1 MDHLNP
7 ESQKKAL
14 LSDAERIS
22 FIRERIWIP
31 YAKAN
36 EIIDLFTDYLDYP
49 KNNKMPNYVL
59 IGQANNGKTELLLEF
74 AERYKPKNVPG
85 LGRQL
90 DVAYI
95 CAPPAAEETR
105 LYNEILIRFNAAFSI
120 NDNVANKLDLVE
132 KIISEI
138 GLKMLIIDEIHNVIA
153 SSYQKQRKFLMT
165 LKTLANKLKIIIIC
179 AGNSDA
185 QTVMTADD
193 QITTRFEEILLPSW
207 KENPKEF
214 AILFK
219 NFTQVLPLREPTNY
233 KDKDLLAYLFDMGE
247 GLLGEYAKILRRAAE
262 HAIKTKTEK
271 ITIDILKAI
280 RYQKPSSRSGKF

>member
-1 MDHLNP
+1 MNHLNP
-7 ESQKKAL
+7 ESQEKAL
-14 LSDAERIS
+14 LSDAERIN
-22 FIRERIWIP
+22 FIRERLWIP

-36 EIIDLFTDYLDYP
+36 EIIDLFTDCLDYP

-105 LYNEILIRFNAAFSI
+105 LYNEILSRFNAAFSI
-120 NDNVANKLDLVE
+120 NDNVANKLYLVE

-138 GLKMLIIDEIHNVIA
+138 GLKILIIDEIHNVIA
-153 SSYQKQRKFLMT
+153 SSYLKQRKFLMT
-165 LKTLANKLKIIIIC
+165 LKNLANKLKIIIIC

-193 QITTRFEEILLPSW
+193 QITTRFEELLLPSW
-207 KENPKEF
+207 NDPTEF

-219 NFTQVLPLREPTNY
+219 KFTQILPLREPTNY
-233 KDKDLLAYLFDMGE
+233 KDKELLAHLFDMGE

-262 HAIKTKTEK
+262 QAIKTKKEK
-271 ITIDILKAI
+271 ITIEVLKEI
-280 RYQKPSSRSGKF
+280 RYQKPSFRSGKF